1 MTNMKRLFLALLAT
15 AAVLSF
21 RVSPAAAADTLAE
34 VKKKGVLVCGVKDS
48 LPPFG
53 YVDAGSR
60 ELVGYDIDFCKALAD
75 KLKVKAE
82 LKPVTSA
89 SRIPQLQERNI
100 DLIAATMT
108 HTAEREKQIAF
119 SHTYFLTGQ
128 KFLAKVGTVKTL
140 KDLEGKK
147 VATAKGSTSEQN
159 VAQAVP
165 TATVLSFD
173 DYPQAV
179 LALQQGKVVAVTTD
193 ESILIGQLNN
203 LHDPHYEIAS
213 LQISEEPYGLGM
225 RKGDPAF
232 VSFVNKTLLEMEKNG
247 QARTIY
253 DKWFSSTS
261 GTPRPRNF
269 QITAGK

>member
-1 MTNMKRLFLALLAT
+1 MKKLTWVLLAAT
-15 AAVLSF
+15 MAPVFPLRAGG
-21 RVSPAAAADTLAE
+21 AAAADTLTD

-53 YVDAGSR
+53 YVDPGSR
-60 ELVGYDIDFCKALAD
+60 EIVGYDIDFCRALAD
-75 KLKVKAE
+75 KLKVKVE

-89 SRIPQLQERNI
+89 SRMPQLQERNI

-108 HTAEREKQIAF
+108 HTAEREKQIDF
-119 SHTYFLTGQ
+119 SHTYFVTGQ
-128 KFLAKVGTVKTL
+128 KFLAKTGTVKTL

-159 VAQAVP
+159 VTKAVP
-165 TATVLSFD
+165 SATVLSFD

-203 LHDPHYEIAS
+203 LPGGQFEIPG

-225 RKGDPAF
+225 RKGDTAF
-232 VSFVNKTLLEMEKNG
+232 VAFVNKTLLEMEKNG
-247 QARTIY
+247 EARRIY
-253 DKWFSSTS
+253 DKWFTSTS

>member
-1 MTNMKRLFLALLAT
+1 MTKTTTMVLL
-15 AAVLSF
+15 
-21 RVSPAAAADTLAE
+21 AAAAFWGGRSAARAAGDDTLAA

-53 YVDAGSR
+53 YVDPGSR
-60 ELVGYDIDFCKALAD
+60 EIVGYDIDFCRALAD
-75 KLKVKAE
+75 KLKVKVE

-108 HTAEREKQIAF
+108 HTTEREKQIDF

-128 KFLAKVGTVKTL
+128 MFLTKTGTVKTL

-147 VATAKGSTSEQN
+147 IATAKGSTSEQN
-159 VAQAVP
+159 AAKAVP

-179 LALQQGKVVAVTTD
+179 LALQQGKVAAVTTD
-193 ESILIGQLNN
+193 ESILMGQLNK
-203 LHDPHYEIAS
+203 LPPGQFEIPN
-213 LQISEEPYGLGM
+213 LQISEEPYGIGM
-225 RKGDPAF
+225 RKGDSAF
-232 VSFVNKTLLEMEKNG
+232 VGFVNKTLLEMEKNG
-247 QARTIY
+247 EARRIY
-253 DKWFSSTS
+253 DKWFTATS
-261 GTPRPRNF
+261 GTPRKRNF